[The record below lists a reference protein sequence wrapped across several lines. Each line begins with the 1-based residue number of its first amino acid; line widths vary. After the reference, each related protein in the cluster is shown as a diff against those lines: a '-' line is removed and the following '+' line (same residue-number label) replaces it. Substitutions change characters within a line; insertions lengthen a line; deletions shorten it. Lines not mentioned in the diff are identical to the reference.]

1 MNRCLSR
8 RMGILAIVVACG
20 VVLGAVPVPS
30 AAQTGRVFVYGVIH
44 EITLSSLMQMFY
56 GATGVRAE
64 FVRMSAGEVAT
75 RVLAER
81 TRPRADVIL
90 GMSRA
95 IQEDLKTRGVLEA
108 YVSPTR
114 TEIPPRFWDPEGF
127 WTGTSLTVQGIII
140 NTERFRRE
148 FPGVAMPRT
157 WEDLLDAR
165 YRGHIVAPSPVT
177 SGTGYTFVVSQIFR
191 LGEERAWEYLTA
203 LHRNVRFYT
212 TSGIAP
218 ARSVAAGEFLIGIT
232 FAHDALLAISEGF
245 SVALVHP
252 AKVGWDI
259 GSVSLLKNGPNP
271 DGGRRFID
279 WVMTQRPM
287 ELITRI
293 NFEGPVRPD
302 VPLPR
307 GATPTREID
316 LVDYDLR
323 FAASNRER
331 ILREWARRF
340 QQ

>member
-1 MNRCLSR
+1 MKTGSVKA
-8 RMGILAIVVACG
+8 LAAAAVAL
-20 VVLGAVPVPS
+20 VLALLLGAVPAP
-30 AAQTGRVFVYGVIH
+30 AQTGRVLVYGVIH

-56 GATGVRAE
+56 GSAGVRAD

-95 IQEDLKTRGVLEA
+95 IQEDLKARGVLEQ
-108 YVSPTR
+108 YFSPIR
-114 TEIPPRFWDPEGF
+114 NEIPAQFRDPDGY
-127 WTGTSLTVQGIII
+127 WTGTSLTVQGIIV

-165 YRGHIVAPSPVT
+165 YRGHIIAPNPVS
-177 SGTGYTFVVSQIFR
+177 SGTGFTFVVSQIFR
-191 LGEERAWEYLTA
+191 LGEERAWEYMTA
-203 LHRNVRFYT
+203 LHRNIRFYT

-218 ARSVAAGEFLIGIT
+218 ARSVAAGEFVLGIT
-232 FAHDALLAISEGF
+232 FAHDALLAIADHHP
-245 SVALVHP
+245 VALVHP

-259 GSVSLLKNGPNP
+259 GSVSLLKSSPNP

-293 NFEGPVRPD
+293 NYEGPVRPD
-302 VPLPR
+302 VALPR
-307 GATPTREID
+307 GATPVQEID
-316 LVDYDLR
+316 LVTYDLK
-323 FAASNRER
+323 FAAQNRER

-340 QQ
+340 QN